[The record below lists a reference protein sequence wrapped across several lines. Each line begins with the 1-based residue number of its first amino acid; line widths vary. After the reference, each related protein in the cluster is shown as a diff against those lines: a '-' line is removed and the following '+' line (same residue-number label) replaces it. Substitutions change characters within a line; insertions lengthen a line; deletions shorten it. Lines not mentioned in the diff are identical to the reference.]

1 MPKIGLFCYFKER
14 KMMNKKVFAGIVV
27 LLMLVIGVSYAQTV
41 SDVETQ
47 INQSIQRNQTEYER
61 LLSLQ
66 QDAFNNR
73 QIALLQR
80 QHNALRSEIA
90 TIQREI
96 ETLINRGANKETIS
110 NRMRALSEKMIEEE
124 RMLRRIDALKAN

>member
-1 MPKIGLFCYFKER
+1 
-14 KMMNKKVFAGIVV
+14 MMNKKVFAGIVV